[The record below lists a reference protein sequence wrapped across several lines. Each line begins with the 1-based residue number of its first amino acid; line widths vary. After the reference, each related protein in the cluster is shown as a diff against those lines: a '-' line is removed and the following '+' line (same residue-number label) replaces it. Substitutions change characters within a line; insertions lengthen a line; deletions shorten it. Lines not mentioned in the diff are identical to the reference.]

1 MNKENGYIAVRLN
14 QISLPNIIITNINK
28 NNKLP
33 KRCNK
38 KQAEKLESL
47 RIRNDDIDELLQ
59 ELFRRDKFDTEFGI
73 EDDVEYSENTNKD
86 YEWKLI

>member
-47 RIRNDDIDELLQ
+47 RIRNDDIDELL
-59 ELFRRDKFDTEFGI
+59 
-73 EDDVEYSENTNKD
+73 
-86 YEWKLI
+86 